1 MSRKGNCW
9 DNAPMESFFHT
20 LKTELVMHCDYKT
33 RDQARASLF
42 DYMELFYN
50 RLRRHST
57 INYVAPLAFR
67 GINQRLIDCP
77 FFVGNIRSGHGAI
90 SLIACP

>member
-20 LKTELVMHCDYKT
+20 LKTELGNALRLQDPRPMH
-33 RDQARASLF
+33 ASACSITWKC
-42 DYMELFYN
+42 FYN

-57 INYVAPLAFR
+57 INYVAPLAFEA
-67 GINQRLIDCP
+67 INQRLSRLST
-77 FFVGNIRSGHGAI
+77 RSWVTSI
-90 SLIACP
+90 